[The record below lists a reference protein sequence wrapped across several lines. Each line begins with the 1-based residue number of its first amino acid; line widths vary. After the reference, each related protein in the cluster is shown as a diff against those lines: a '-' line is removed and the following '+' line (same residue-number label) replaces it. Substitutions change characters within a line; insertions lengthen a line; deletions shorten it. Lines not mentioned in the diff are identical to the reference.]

1 MFLTITKRAMV
12 VILAI
17 TVTCAA
23 VAASYIAI
31 SRKAAA
37 NALYTVVIDAGH
49 GGADGGVVGKTY
61 KTKESDI
68 NLYVARVL
76 RHYLLKNGINVV
88 MTRDRDVTLSDGKT
102 PGVKLSDMKKRAEI
116 INAAQPDLMIS
127 VHQNSYPLTSV
138 KGAQVFYDASEESSR
153 VAAEIF
159 QKTLND
165 SLGGV
170 RVAKTADYFVLQ
182 CSSYPSVLVECGFL
196 SNPEEES
203 LLNTPQ
209 YREKVAYALYMS
221 VMLYFDKTNDEFK
234 NIV

>member
-1 MFLTITKRAMV
+1 MFLTVTKRTMV

-17 TVTCAA
+17 TVACAA
-23 VAASYIAI
+23 LAASYIAI

-49 GGADGGVVGKTY
+49 GGMDGGVVGKTY
-61 KTKESDI
+61 KTKESDV
-68 NLYVARVL
+68 NLYIARIL

-102 PGVKLSDMKKRAEI
+102 PGAKLSDMKKRAEI
-116 INAAQPDLMIS
+116 INETKPDLMIS
-127 VHQNSYPLTSV
+127 VHQNSYPLSSV
-138 KGAQVFYDASEESSR
+138 RGAQVFYDASGESSR

-165 SLGGV
+165 SLDGV

-182 CSSYPSVLVECGFL
+182 CSPYPSVLVECGFL

-203 LLNTPQ
+203 LLITPR

-221 VMLYFDKTNDEFK
+221 VLLYFDKMNEEIK
-234 NIV
+234 NKV